1 MRTETDCRQPGRRY
15 LEKQKKRRKR
25 RKVLLLCFLSM
36 AVIAGIFLIA
46 AEEKEKQE
54 QTTELHQEVYASE
67 LAGYLQ
73 AAYLTPEETRKLV
86 IPKVRDVLTVA
97 DLQQICSVLGVEG
110 CYEEAVMQLQNHFST
125 TDSTSVKKN
134 ETILSRAQWC
144 MYYELLLDTLQV
156 KDTVTEVEVQYLGKV
171 PGEQRIIA
179 DNGNYDCDLQSCRM
193 EYGKHY
199 VAYVQGKVLLGIKQE
214 VGQMDAEAGKTPE
227 KTASGNSAGTKV
239 GLITIPETVR
249 VLLTQD
255 HGQKPERAGVYVL
268 GSTTWKAS
276 ASGVEAVVAAQTA
289 ADCGTWMAQN
299 GVNEAVVEAT
309 DGGTLSLTDAGG
321 AVQGTYAGKLHIS
334 KGRWQYI
341 LDCE

>member
-1 MRTETDCRQPGRRY
+1 
-15 LEKQKKRRKR
+15 
-25 RKVLLLCFLSM
+25 
-36 AVIAGIFLIA
+36 
-46 AEEKEKQE
+46 
-54 QTTELHQEVYASE
+54 
-67 LAGYLQ
+67 
-73 AAYLTPEETRKLV
+73 
-86 IPKVRDVLTVA
+86 
-97 DLQQICSVLGVEG
+97 
-110 CYEEAVMQLQNHFST
+110 MQLQNHFST

-214 VGQMDAEAGKTPE
+214 VGQTDAEAGKTPE
-227 KTASGNSAGTKV
+227 KTASGNNAGTKV

-255 HGQKPERAGVYVL
+255 PWTEAGTCWSVCIGKYHMESICFRCGRRLLRPKQQQTVVRGWHRT
-268 GSTTWKAS
+268 GSMKLLWKRQM
-276 ASGVEAVVAAQTA
+276 AV
-289 ADCGTWMAQN
+289 
-299 GVNEAVVEAT
+299 
-309 DGGTLSLTDAGG
+309 
-321 AVQGTYAGKLHIS
+321 H
-334 KGRWQYI
+334 
-341 LDCE
+341 

>member
-171 PGEQRIIA
+171 PG
-179 DNGNYDCDLQSCRM
+179 
-193 EYGKHY
+193 
-199 VAYVQGKVLLGIKQE
+199 
-214 VGQMDAEAGKTPE
+214 
-227 KTASGNSAGTKV
+227 NSV
-239 GLITIPETVR
+239 
-249 VLLTQD
+249 
-255 HGQKPERAGVYVL
+255 
-268 GSTTWKAS
+268 S
-276 ASGVEAVVAAQTA
+276 
-289 ADCGTWMAQN
+289 
-299 GVNEAVVEAT
+299 
-309 DGGTLSLTDAGG
+309 
-321 AVQGTYAGKLHIS
+321 
-334 KGRWQYI
+334 
-341 LDCE
+341 